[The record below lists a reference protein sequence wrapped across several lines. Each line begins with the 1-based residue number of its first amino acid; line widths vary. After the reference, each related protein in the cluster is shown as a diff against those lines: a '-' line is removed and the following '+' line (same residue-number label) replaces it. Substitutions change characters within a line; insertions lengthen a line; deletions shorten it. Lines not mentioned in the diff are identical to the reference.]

1 MIFQILL
8 DFRNIYVTKDTA
20 QVEFCANLSTVKYI
34 RMYKGVSVKSKLQH
48 SGIWSA
54 STWPTN
60 RMCYR
65 RTVLFCHLVIALLF
79 VQGKFRGT
87 F

>member
-48 SGIWSA
+48 SGI
-54 STWPTN
+54 
-60 RMCYR
+60 
-65 RTVLFCHLVIALLF
+65 
-79 VQGKFRGT
+79 
-87 F
+87 